1 MLFICKADKKNLSL
15 GICVCLSV
23 CVRTENIF
31 LYMVSVYVLWV
42 YILMLVEN
50 RGKQIG
56 LFICKL
62 IKEILSLG
70 MCVSL
75 CLVCTENIFLFMVSV
90 YVLWVYILMLVVTQ
104 TAIYVLY
111 AYRVSYMQN

>member
-50 RGKQIG
+50 RGKQIV

-62 IKEILSLG
+62 IKKTLA
-70 MCVSL
+70 
-75 CLVCTENIFLFMVSV
+75 SV
-90 YVLWVYILMLVVTQ
+90 YVSVCLCVFVLRIFSCLWYQ
-104 TAIYVLY
+104 CIYCG
-111 AYRVSYMQN
+111 SIF